1 MNNITQLVD
10 RYAAIW
16 NEPNAALRRR
26 SIVEL
31 WAEDGAHLSKSIESY
46 GYEALEARVTDTY
59 EKWVKGEGF
68 IFRRLNNI
76 DNHHNVV
83 KFNWEMT
90 PAGGG
95 EAAAVG
101 LDFLLLSD
109 DGRIRCAY
117 QFIVTPPP
125 S

>member
-1 MNNITQLVD
+1 M
-10 RYAAIW
+10 
-16 NEPNAALRRR
+16 
-26 SIVEL
+26 
-31 WAEDGAHLSKSIESY
+31 
-46 GYEALEARVTDTY
+46 
-59 EKWVKGEGF
+59 EGF
-68 IFRRLNNI
+68 VFRRLNNI
-76 DNHHNVV
+76 DHHPNVM

-95 EAAAVG
+95 EVAAVG

-117 QFIVTPPP
+117 QFIATPPP